1 VRPRIALPW
10 PAKTL
15 SPNARVHWRVRHG
28 AARIAKDEAFV
39 LTKAACIRAPAG
51 TIPMTIT
58 FNPPDARHRDDDNAI
73 ASFKAARDGI
83 ALGLGVDDRVFRPTY
98 VFGEPVKGGRVLVE
112 IGE

>member
-1 VRPRIALPW
+1 MLTR
-10 PAKTL
+10 
-15 SPNARVHWRVRHG
+15 
-28 AARIAKDEAFV
+28 AAG
-39 LTKAACIRAPAG
+39 IRAPAG

-58 FNPPDARHRDDDNAI
+58 FNPPDRRQRDDDNAI

-98 VFGEPVKGGRVLVE
+98 VFGDPIKGGRVLVE